1 MSNKIEPLPLIYLA
15 DDDRTIAVSIGILL
29 KRAGYRF
36 QAFHRPED
44 LLAGIRDQRPD
55 LVLLDMNFTI
65 ETSGKRG
72 LETLNEIKTLDQ
84 KIPVILMTGWA
95 TVQLAV
101 EGMKRGAADF
111 MAKPWDN
118 KELLANIR
126 TTLELHRPRTIG
138 TSPNEPSADDPFGRI
153 IGTSDAL
160 RDVLQLARR
169 IAPTQA
175 NVLITGPSGTG
186 KELLAEAIHYASE
199 RADKPFVRVNLG
211 GVSESLF
218 ESELFGHKRGAF
230 TDAVADRAGR
240 FERAEGGTIFL
251 DEIGDLPLASQVKL
265 LRVLQEKT
273 YEVLGDTRPRRADV
287 RVVCAT
293 HRDLPQRVQQ
303 GLFREDLFY
312 RINLITLRLPALAER
327 PDDIE
332 LLAQNFLHGVAELYD
347 RPLRL
352 SNDALR
358 WLRRRLYRGN
368 VRELKNTVERT
379 ALMSAGNELTAGD
392 FEQFTRPA
400 GGGSTDRL
408 PAVGEVS
415 LEEMERR
422 MIERALAF
430 HQGNVSE
437 AARALGLTRSSL
449 YRRME
454 KFHLS

>member
-1 MSNKIEPLPLIYLA
+1 MPPSPQIYLA
-15 DDDRTIAVSIGILL
+15 DDDPTIGVSIGILL

-36 QAFHRPED
+36 RSFQRPAE
-44 LLAGIRDQRPD
+44 LLAAVREATPD

-72 LETLNEIKTLDQ
+72 LETLDQLREIDAQL
-84 KIPVILMTGWA
+84 PVILMTGWA

-111 MAKPWDN
+111 LAKPWDN
-118 KELLANIR
+118 KQLLGSIEAI
-126 TTLELHRPRTIG
+126 LELRQPKRG
-138 TSPNEPSADDPFGRI
+138 SLPADEPSADDPFGRI
-153 IGTSDAL
+153 IGSSDAL
-160 RDVLQLARR
+160 KDVLQLARR
-169 IAPTQA
+169 IAPTEA

-186 KELLAEAIHYASE
+186 KELLAEAIHYASK
-199 RADKPFVRVNLG
+199 RADRPFVRVNLG

-218 ESELFGHKRGAF
+218 DSELFGHKRGAF

-251 DEIGDLPLASQVKL
+251 DEIGDLSLASQVKL

-273 YEVLGDTRPRRADV
+273 YEALGDSRPRRADV

-293 HRDLPQRVQQ
+293 HRDLPQRVRD

-312 RINLITLRLPALAER
+312 RINLITLRLPPLAER
-327 PDDIE
+327 ADDVE
-332 LLAQNFLHGVAELYD
+332 PLARSFLSGMSELYD

-358 WLRRRLYRGN
+358 WLRRRPYPGN

-379 ALMSAGNELTAGD
+379 ALMTPHDELTAAD
-392 FEQFTRPA
+392 FERFTRPA
-400 GGGSTDRL
+400 GGGGADRM

-422 MIERALAF
+422 MIERALEF
-430 HQGNVSE
+430 HKGNVSE

-454 KFHLS
+454 KFGL